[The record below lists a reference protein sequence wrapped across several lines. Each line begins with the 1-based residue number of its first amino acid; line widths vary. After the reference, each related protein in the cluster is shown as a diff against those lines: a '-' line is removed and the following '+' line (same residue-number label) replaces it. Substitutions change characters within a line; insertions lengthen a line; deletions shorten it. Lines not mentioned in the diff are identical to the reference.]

1 MKSKYGEVVQR
12 ITALLQEFGP
22 MTRTDMCVELNLDRM
37 NVSAVVTRMSRA
49 TETTPKRVYISHY
62 IHNVEGARDYP
73 RAVYA
78 LGDKEDAK
86 KPKRDKQKLLESK
99 RRYNAKIRKL
109 NTMNSVF
116 NLGLTRKEFRI

>member
-37 NVSAVVTRMSRA
+37 NVSAVVTRMSKA

-62 IHNVEGARDYP
+62 IHSVEGARDYP

-78 LGDKEDAK
+78 LGDKPDAK
-86 KPKRDKQKLLESK
+86 KPKRDHAKTLATK